1 MKARRFLA
9 VAFALLTIV
18 SLASCSKTEKKI
30 LGDWE
35 VTSSVLTEISSADL
49 NLEFN
54 GSVWT
59 FKDDNTVV
67 CTQDGEAVSGT
78 YTITDDDDLTMTFV
92 QSETDEEGSTWNKK
106 SVFDMDIE
114 EITKSD
120 MTLDGDIANS
130 FVEIGLNEKAE
141 LKMVMKK
148 K

>member
-9 VAFALLTIV
+9 AAFALLTIV
-18 SLASCSKTEKKI
+18 AFTSCSKTEKKI

-35 VTSSVLTEISSADL
+35 VTSSVLTEISSAYL

-92 QSETDEEGSTWNKK
+92 QSETDEDGSTWNMKI
-106 SVFDMDIE
+106 VFDMDIE

-120 MTLDGDIANS
+120 MTLDGDIAYS
-130 FVEIGLNEKAE
+130 FVEIGLNEKAK

>member
-9 VAFALLTIV
+9 AAFALLTIV
-18 SLASCSKTEKKI
+18 SLASCSNTEKKI

-78 YTITDDDDLTMTFV
+78 YTITDDDDLTMIFV

-120 MTLDGDIANS
+120 MTLDGDIAYS

>member
-9 VAFALLTIV
+9 AAFALLTIV
-18 SLASCSKTEKKI
+18 AFTSCSKTEKKI

>member
-1 MKARRFLA
+1 MKARRFLS

-35 VTSSVLTEISSADL
+35 VTSSVLTEISSAYL
-49 NLEFN
+49 NPEFN

-92 QSETDEEGSTWNKK
+92 QSETDEDGSTWNMKI
-106 SVFDMDIE
+106 VFDMDIE

-120 MTLDGDIANS
+120 MTLDGDIAYS